1 MIINETYDTIIN
13 KLDTYGINQKKN
25 NYHDL
30 LIDES
35 QEIIYSL
42 YESYIEESKNNKAF
56 STEWKNLKSEFF
68 KSFKQARK
76 LAKEGNYK
84 SAIQKIDECEKN
96 LLDGFNQL
104 SNNTKFNTVDNLL
117 AMLKYFIIPII
128 LLMASEIFMQLA
140 EHKMKK
146 MVDSGKYSRQDAVYR
161 NIFKLSPEVS
171 ERLTTY
177 MFNNDIDNDKTI
189 RTLFKLSRN
198 LDGFGVGL
206 GLSKAIV
213 YTITLLQDLRNFDS
227 EEIQKSINVNYAS
240 AKSLVDLMIS
250 TLSRFRTQYQNK
262 MKIEE

>member
-1 MIINETYDTIIN
+1 M
-13 KLDTYGINQKKN
+13 
-25 NYHDL
+25 
-30 LIDES
+30 
-35 QEIIYSL
+35 
-42 YESYIEESKNNKAF
+42 
-56 STEWKNLKSEFF
+56 
-68 KSFKQARK
+68 
-76 LAKEGNYK
+76 
-84 SAIQKIDECEKN
+84 
-96 LLDGFNQL
+96 

-161 NIFKLSPEVS
+161 NVFKLSPEVS

-177 MFNNDIDNDKTI
+177 MLNNDIDNDKTI

-227 EEIQKSINVNYAS
+227 EEMKKSINVNYAS
-240 AKSLVDLMIS
+240 AKSLVELMIA

-262 MKIEE
+262 MKMEE